1 MFSSTDTKSL
11 WDPSNS
17 FGNPAS
23 LKLWL
28 WPYFKINPN
37 SPDFRHKQA
46 GKPCWVHVG
55 PNPPFASNESK
66 ELSLRH
72 STGKLVFDNGL
83 PKKLRF
89 HDHVRILNLIKSC
102 QKEKDLL
109 KSRTIHSYLLEKH
122 ILTKN
127 VYIGNALVTT
137 YAKCGVMEEA
147 REVFE
152 QLPVKSVVSWSALIE
167 GYAQLGEANMALNM
181 YERMKA
187 ENFVPN
193 LVTFTVLLTACSHAG
208 LVGEGQKLFDEM
220 RIDYHLTPT
229 LEHYSCMI
237 DLFGRAGHFDKAIG
251 VIKRLPSSGYLPAW
265 SALLGACRKWE
276 NVKLGR
282 LAFEY
287 AVKLDAKS
295 AVPYFCMSS
304 LYAASGIRR
313 DGFKQRF
320 EEVSR
325 KPGSNWLTINANI

>member
-102 QKEKDLL
+102 QKEKNIW
-109 KSRTIHSYLLEKH
+109 KTRRIHADVLERNLIAKD
-122 ILTKN
+122 
-127 VYIGNALVTT
+127 VYIANALITA
-137 YAKCGVMEEA
+137 YAKCGVLEKA

-152 QLPVKSVVSWSALIE
+152 QLPVQNVVSWTALIAGYVQHGFGHEALKCFEKTELE
-167 GYAQLGEANMALNM
+167 GISPSLITFVCVLKACGIMRSLEVGQDIDAQLRCKGLLEKDIILGSTLANVYDKCEATCCNV
-181 YERMKA
+181 ECI
-187 ENFVPN
+187 E
-193 LVTFTVLLTACSHAG
+193 C
-208 LVGEGQKLFDEM
+208 
-220 RIDYHLTPT
+220 RI
-229 LEHYSCMI
+229 C
-237 DLFGRAGHFDKAIG
+237 
-251 VIKRLPSSGYLPAW
+251 
-265 SALLGACRKWE
+265 
-276 NVKLGR
+276 
-282 LAFEY
+282 
-287 AVKLDAKS
+287 
-295 AVPYFCMSS
+295 
-304 LYAASGIRR
+304 
-313 DGFKQRF
+313 
-320 EEVSR
+320 
-325 KPGSNWLTINANI
+325 